1 MSSRTHLINTPKAKF
16 WIFERNESRFGVL
29 FLQEKAHA
37 KSRILDTAH
46 DFSFGKIVRM
56 SGEDEGFD

>member
-1 MSSRTHLINTPKAKF
+1 
-16 WIFERNESRFGVL
+16 VL

-46 DFSFGKIVRM
+46 DFSLEKIVRL
-56 SGEDEGFD
+56 SGENEGFD